1 MASWTDSST
10 ADALGSFRWRWVLIS
25 VAVGAVLITLLVQVA
40 RGDLPYTTEIPNTN
54 TVIFVGVLA
63 FVLTGIIVGFAS
75 PGNTIPEAGIAGLVL
90 SIFSVAIAAGAVEEV
105 ELMWLPL
112 GIIGGFSLTLG
123 GAWVGELLQGTLADR
138 EDRKGHLQW
147 PWVGAGVVIGV
158 LLNSYA
164 VVLGKALFGL
174 GPGGILIAYSVSFLV
189 TGFLIGAFSPGIT
202 LAEPAIAAVGVIVV
216 DALVTAGG
224 LGAPFPLLAIIIA
237 SACAFCLALVGGWI
251 GELAQVS
258 WQRTHPAT

>member
-1 MASWTDSST
+1 MIRRPPRST
-10 ADALGSFRWRWVLIS
+10 PRN
-25 VAVGAVLITLLVQVA
+25 TLF
-40 RGDLPYTTEIPNTN
+40 PYTTEIPNTG

-75 PGNTIPEAGIAGLVL
+75 PGNTIAEAGVAGLVL

-105 ELMWLPL
+105 ELMWLP
-112 GIIGGFSLTLG
+112 
-123 GAWVGELLQGTLADR
+123 VGELLQGTLSDR

-147 PWVGAGVVIGV
+147 MWVGAGVVIGV

-164 VVLGKALFGL
+164 VVLGRALFGL
-174 GPGGILIAYSVSFLV
+174 GPGGILIAYSLSFLI

-202 LAEPAIAAVGVIVV
+202 LAEPALAAVGVIIV

-224 LGAPFPLLAIIIA
+224 LGAPFPMLAIIIA
-237 SACAFCLALVGGWI
+237 SVCAFCLALVGGWV